1 VNPDAAF
8 DPGALKGVSILVV
21 EDVWQVANALK
32 RVLEQLEITVLG
44 PTATAIEARR
54 LVADQR
60 PLAALVDV
68 NLKGEMAWS
77 LIDELCEQGIRVV
90 VVSGYAHPMAPTS
103 RPIAYLQKPFAEA
116 ELMAAL
122 HAIVGEAS

>member
-1 VNPDAAF
+1 VHPDTAF

-54 LVADQR
+54 LVVDQR

-77 LIDELCEQGIRVV
+77 LIDELSEQGIRVV
-90 VVSGYAHPMAPTS
+90 VVSGYAHPRASTS

>member
-1 VNPDAAF
+1 MKHDAAF

-77 LIDELCEQGIRVV
+77 LIDELCEKGIRVV
-90 VVSGYAHPMAPTS
+90 VVSGYAHPMPPTS
-103 RPIAYLQKPFAEA
+103 RLTAYLQKPFAEA